1 MKFSKKKL
9 CSIIIFLLIFILCT
23 LIIICNTNN
32 KENKL
37 NNDSVDKLDILD
49 VKLETRIDTLNNYSY
64 KDYFVVGWLQVQGTN
79 IDMPIF
85 TSILK
90 GMEENNME
98 KIDFDYGWRQLNS
111 KLGENR
117 LVLSAHNIINVSS
130 KPLKN
135 MEVLSDF
142 EALMAFVYHDFAE
155 ENQYIMYT
163 DEDGN
168 EDLYVIYGVGFT
180 NDVDEEYNSIK
191 FEDKEVLSQYIKSV
205 KRDSIYDYG
214 VDVNSEDEII
224 SLITCTRFFGLDGN
238 TLFRVDARKVRNNE
252 ETYKYNVNVNSNY
265 NIIKEKLSKEDI

>member
-9 CSIIIFLLIFILCT
+9 CLIIIFLLIFILCT